1 MQGLIN
7 IIDTAISVG
16 FNYFYGMGDEEG
28 YLRRMLHTTPSLEA
42 IYAQLRDDIQT
53 ISEADK
59 DYFKT
64 PNQLKNFKNLK
75 KYILEAKKY
84 IAKLIQ
90 KKKKGSK
97 SEKYQIEKELR
108 SLDKDFRNGMIDKED
123 YDYATR
129 ILLRPVSDNLDE
141 VKTKFDEIDGKVKQE
156 LKKIG
161 YEEESQEDFDEEGDR
176 GYVYDELGNRSYRTP
191 ASAYESKNF
200 DIEKLVDDKNRRY
213 TMGEFNDLYED
224 IAAQQTALKNR
235 TTNDPLAK
243 KNNQT
248 ALKLRNDRIKNLIAK
263 KKIPTNMNRAQ
274 LDKLTDEQLAGL
286 ENA

>member
-1 MQGLIN
+1 MQGLID
-7 IIDTAISVG
+7 IIDTATSVG
-16 FNYFYGMGDEEG
+16 FNYFYGVGDEEG
-28 YLRRMLHTTPSLEA
+28 YLRRILHTTPSLET

-53 ISEADK
+53 ISEADG

-64 PNQLKNFKNLK
+64 PNQLKNFKKLK

-97 SEKYQIEKELR
+97 SEKSQIEKELR
-108 SLDKDFRNGMIDKED
+108 ALDKDFRKGLMDKED

-129 ILLRPVSDNLDE
+129 ILLRPGVDNLDE
-141 VKTKFDEIDGKVKQE
+141 VKTKFDEIDSKVKQE

-161 YEEESQEDFDEEGDR
+161 YEEENLDFTEEDEEDYYEEFKEPR
-176 GYVYDELGNRSYRTP
+176 E
-191 ASAYESKNF
+191 AYAP
-200 DIEKLVDDKNRRY
+200 DINKLVDEDNRHY